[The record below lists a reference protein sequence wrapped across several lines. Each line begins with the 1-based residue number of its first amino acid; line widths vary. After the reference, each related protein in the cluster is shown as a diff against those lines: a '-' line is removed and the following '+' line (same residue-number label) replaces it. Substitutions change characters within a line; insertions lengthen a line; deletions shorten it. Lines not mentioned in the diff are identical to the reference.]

1 MIVITGPGRSGTTAL
16 AALYQKLGFDPG
28 GEFNPELRAGFEARD
43 VVALNQ
49 KIAHRLRVTI
59 VGKARRRNRL
69 EDFVG
74 GRMAGSIR
82 SRVDPKWLD
91 KMYRRCATLP
101 GRRAR
106 RLHLA
111 DWQAI
116 ESIASDLRTE
126 LCEVASRHIV
136 AKDPRFC
143 WTLPVWLACKAPIE
157 HVVMTSRDLDEAIS
171 SRSAA
176 GLMSVTSAS
185 LARNSLVYGI
195 GLCLTTCW
203 DYGIPCTV
211 LRFPEFLSR
220 SDDLRRAMPLVSDFD
235 PLVFERAVASVI
247 RPEMVHDYSVH

>member
-1 MIVITGPGRSGTTAL
+1 MLLTRFGKAHDDRHYRPRQKWHVQPWQRSTRSS
-16 AALYQKLGFDPG
+16 GFDPG

-136 AKDPRFC
+136 AKDPRI
-143 WTLPVWLACKAPIE
+143 L
-157 HVVMTSRDLDEAIS
+157 LDAT
-171 SRSAA
+171 
-176 GLMSVTSAS
+176 GLV
-185 LARNSLVYGI
+185 
-195 GLCLTTCW
+195 GLQS
-203 DYGIPCTV
+203 PN
-211 LRFPEFLSR
+211 RAR
-220 SDDLRRAMPLVSDFD
+220 SDDEQRSRRGNLQSERGWIDERHFGEPRSQLAGVRDWIVPHNVLGLRHSLYCPAIPRVPL
-235 PLVFERAVASVI
+235 AV
-247 RPEMVHDYSVH
+247 